1 MSRAIPD
8 ETLTAYADG
17 ELGGE
22 EEARVRAAV
31 AADPALARRLA
42 ALREAREA
50 ARAAFADVAREPVPA
65 ALLAAVLAADAAS
78 APPPPRAANAP
89 AWRPAAIAAAIAA
102 AVALVVGGV
111 AGALLAPGPE
121 RIAAPLDP
129 LAPAGPA
136 LAQAL
141 DGAASGE
148 AVAFAGGTVRLLAS
162 YPTEAGPCRAFAVEG
177 RAAASGL
184 ACRADGAW
192 HTRIV
197 VARPAAREGF
207 VPASGDDPLVRE
219 LLDRLGAVAPLDAA
233 AERAAIARGWR

>member
-1 MSRAIPD
+1 MSRAISD

-17 ELGGE
+17 ELAAAE
-22 EEARVRAAV
+22 AARVRVAV
-31 AADPALARRLA
+31 EADPALAQRLA

-50 ARAAFADVAREPVPA
+50 ARAAFAEVAREPVPA
-65 ALLAAVLAADAAS
+65 RLIASVLAADAA
-78 APPPPRAANAP
+78 AAAPPRAANAP
-89 AWRPAAIAAAIAA
+89 AWRMAAIAAAL
-102 AVALVVGGV
+102 ALVVGGV
-111 AGALLAPGPE
+111 AGALLAPGPG

-162 YPTEAGPCRAFAVEG
+162 YPTGAGPCRAFAIEG
-177 RAAASGL
+177 QAAASGL

-219 LLDRLGAVAPLDAA
+219 LLDRLGATQPLDAA

>member
-1 MSRAIPD
+1 MSGPAVSD
-8 ETLTAYADG
+8 EALTAYADG
-17 ELGGE
+17 ELE
-22 EEARVRAAV
+22 PAAAALVRDAV

-42 ALREAREA
+42 ALRATREA

-89 AWRPAAIAAAIAA
+89 AWRMAAIAA

-111 AGALLAPGPE
+111 GGVLLAPGPG

-136 LAQAL
+136 LARAL

-162 YPTEAGPCRAFAVEG
+162 YPTEAGLCRAFAVEG
-177 RAAASGL
+177 QAAASGI
-184 ACRADGAW
+184 ACREDGAW
-192 HTRIV
+192 RTRIV
-197 VARPAAREGF
+197 VARPASREGF

-219 LLDRLGAVAPLDAA
+219 LLDRLGAAAPLDAA
-233 AERAAIARGWR
+233 AERAAIAREWR